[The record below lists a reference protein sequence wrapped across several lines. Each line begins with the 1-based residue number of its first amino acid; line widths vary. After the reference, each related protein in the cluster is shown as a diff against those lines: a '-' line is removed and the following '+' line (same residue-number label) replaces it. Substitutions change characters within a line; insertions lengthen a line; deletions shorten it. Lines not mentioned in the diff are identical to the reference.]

1 MGKIFILAM
10 GFLLW
15 SSGSF
20 SQISKATLQA
30 SGLTCA
36 FCAKSIYTN
45 LTSLECID
53 SVDTDLETSSFLIVF
68 KPGIKLDIDAIRR
81 KVEDAGF
88 SVSKLLLRVDQ
99 GGLSIGHD
107 QKIRIGDN
115 VFHFIDVKTQQSP
128 SSFEIR
134 VIDQKFLSAKEF
146 KKLTSGSK
154 ISCYQFTKSLPCSMP
169 EGYKGAVGI
178 FHVTL

>member
-15 SSGSF
+15 SSVSF

-36 FCAKSIYTN
+36 LCAKSIYTN

-68 KPGIKLDIDAIRR
+68 KPGIKLDIDAIRM

-99 GGLSIGHD
+99 EGLAIRTD

-115 VFHFIDVKTQQSP
+115 VFHFIGVKSQQSP
-128 SSFEIR
+128 SSFEMR

-154 ISCYQFTKSLPCSMP
+154 ISCYQFSKSLPCSMP
-169 EGYKGAVGI
+169 EGSGGAVGI

>member
-1 MGKIFILAM
+1 MGI
-10 GFLLW
+10 LLW
-15 SSGSF
+15 SFTSIA
-20 SQISKATLQA
+20 QISKASLQA

-36 FCAKSIYTN
+36 LCAKSIYTN
-45 LTSLECID
+45 LTSLGFVE

-68 KPGIKLDIDAIRR
+68 KPGAKLDIDAIRQ

-88 SVSKLLLRVDQ
+88 SVSKLLLTVDQ
-99 GGLSIGHD
+99 GGLAIGHD
-107 QKIRIGDN
+107 KKVKIGDN
-115 VFHFIDVKTQQSP
+115 VFHFIDVKAQQSP

-146 KKLTSGSK
+146 KKKTAGSK
-154 ISCYQFTKSLPCSMP
+154 ISCYQYSKSTPCVMP
-169 EGYKGAVGI
+169 EGIGGAVGT

>member
-1 MGKIFILAM
+1 MAI
-10 GFLLW
+10 LLW
-15 SSGSF
+15 SSVSF
-20 SQISKATLQA
+20 SQISRATLQA

-36 FCAKSIYTN
+36 LCAKSIYTN
-45 LTSLECID
+45 LTSLAFVD

-68 KPGIKLDIDAIRR
+68 KPGIKLDIDAIRK

-88 SVSKLLLRVDQ
+88 SVSKLLLKVDQ
-99 GGLSIGHD
+99 GGLAIGND

-115 VFHFIDVKTQQSP
+115 VFHFIGVKKQLSP

-134 VIDQKFLSAKEF
+134 VIDQKYLSAKEF
-146 KKLTSGSK
+146 KKLTAGSK
-154 ISCYQFTKSLPCSMP
+154 ISCYQFNKSLPCVIP
-169 EGYKGAVGI
+169 EGNTEAIGI

>member
-1 MGKIFILAM
+1 MTKILSLAM
-10 GFLLW
+10 GMILW
-15 SSGSF
+15 SNISF
-20 SQISKATLQA
+20 SQINKSSLQA

-36 FCAKSIYTN
+36 LCAKSIYTN
-45 LTSLECID
+45 LTSLDFID
-53 SVDTDLETSSFLIVF
+53 SVDTDLETSSFLLVF
-68 KPGIKLDIDAIRR
+68 KPGSKLDINAIRK

-88 SVSKLLLRVDQ
+88 SVSKLMLRVDQ
-99 GGLSIGHD
+99 GGLSIGND

-134 VIDQKFLSAKEF
+134 VIDQKFLTAKEF
-146 KKLTSGSK
+146 KKMTSGSK
-154 ISCYQFTKSLPCSMP
+154 ISCYQFTKSFPCSMP
-169 EGYKGAVGI
+169 EGYKGVVGI

>member
-1 MGKIFILAM
+1 MVFHFYCTNPQSKFASQRSYLCPLCKI
-10 GFLLW
+10 
-15 SSGSF
+15 
-20 SQISKATLQA
+20 
-30 SGLTCA
+30 
-36 FCAKSIYTN
+36 N
-45 LTSLECID
+45 LYQLD
-53 SVDTDLETSSFLIVF
+53 FPGMYSVDTDLETSSFLIVF
-68 KPGIKLDIDAIRR
+68 KPGIKLDIDVIRR

-99 GGLSIGHD
+99 EGLAIRTD

-115 VFHFIDVKTQQSP
+115 VFHFIGVKSQQSP
-128 SSFEIR
+128 SSFEMR

-154 ISCYQFTKSLPCSMP
+154 ISCYQFSKSLPCSMP
-169 EGYKGAVGI
+169 EGSGGAVGI